1 MVQMFEKHSF
11 SIRKSEKELANLY
24 TSGGTTNAEDIKA
37 EFMSKDNFNASSQ
50 LLYSLWIQEIVGRTF
65 TSYKNI

>member
-1 MVQMFEKHSF
+1 MVQMFEKHFF

-24 TSGGTTNAEDIKA
+24 TSGGRTNAEDIKA

-50 LLYSLWIQEIVGRTF
+50 LLYLFWIQEIVGRTF
-65 TSYKNI
+65 ISYKNI